1 MYDCGIL
8 SLVIYMKKIVS
19 LLFSF
24 LLLTACGTI
33 LDEQGYY
40 TSKEDVALYIH
51 TYDHLPDNYV
61 TKQEAMDAGWDA
73 SKGNLW
79 NVDYSC
85 NQH

>member
-51 TYDHLPDNYV
+51 TYDHLPDNYI

-73 SKGNLW
+73 SK
-79 NVDYSC
+79 
-85 NQH
+85 